1 MTQDRPG
8 EAGGGAAAE
17 WLRHPEGG
25 AAPAAPGAGPQTRA
39 HQARQRQPRDRVLG
53 QHQGE
58 QGELEGGRNDSYLAQ
73 ILFAYL
79 PSQHKQGQ
87 LWSGLDTFFLCPLSL
102 MESEI

>member
-1 MTQDRPG
+1 MTQDWHG
-8 EAGGGAAAE
+8 EAGGGASAE

-25 AAPAAPGAGPQTRA
+25 AASAAPGAGPQTRA

-58 QGELEGGRNDSYLAQ
+58 QGELEGGRNYSNLAQ

-87 LWSGLDTFFLCPLSL
+87 LWSGLSFSFVLDGT
-102 MESEI
+102 